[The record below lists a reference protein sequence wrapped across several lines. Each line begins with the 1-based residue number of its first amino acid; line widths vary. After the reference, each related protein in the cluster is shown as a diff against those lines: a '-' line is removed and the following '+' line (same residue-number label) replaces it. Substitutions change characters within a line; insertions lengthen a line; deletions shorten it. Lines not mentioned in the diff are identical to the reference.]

1 MSWARKVAPR
11 FKFGS
16 SNTHHVGRDG
26 DDDDDDDDDKDDDL
40 DNVLHPWLS
49 DLTITV
55 NKGLFNAING

>member
-16 SNTHHVGRDG
+16 SNTHHVGHDG
-26 DDDDDDDDDKDDDL
+26 DDDDQDDDL
-40 DNVLHPWLS
+40 DNVLHSWLS

-55 NKGLFNAING
+55 NMGLFNAING

>member
-11 FKFGS
+11 LKFGS
-16 SNTHHVGRDG
+16 SNTHHDGHDG
-26 DDDDDDDDDKDDDL
+26 DDDDQDDDL

-55 NKGLFNAING
+55 NMSLFNAING

>member
-26 DDDDDDDDDKDDDL
+26 DDDDDDDL
-40 DNVLHPWLS
+40 HNALHPWLS
-49 DLTITV
+49 DLTITM
-55 NKGLFNAING
+55 NMSLLNAING

>member
-26 DDDDDDDDDKDDDL
+26 DDDDQDDDL

-55 NKGLFNAING
+55 NMSFFNAING

>member
-16 SNTHHVGRDG
+16 SNTHHDGHDG
-26 DDDDDDDDDKDDDL
+26 DDDDQDDDL
-40 DNVLHPWLS
+40 VNALHPWLS

>member
-16 SNTHHVGRDG
+16 SNTHHDGHDG
-26 DDDDDDDDDKDDDL
+26 DDDDQDDDL

>member
-16 SNTHHVGRDG
+16 SNTHHDGRDG
-26 DDDDDDDDDKDDDL
+26 DDADDDDDQDNDL
-40 DNVLHPWLS
+40 DNALHPWLS

-55 NKGLFNAING
+55 NKGLFNVING

>member
-16 SNTHHVGRDG
+16 SNTHHVGHDG
-26 DDDDDDDDDKDDDL
+26 DDDDDDQDDDL

-55 NKGLFNAING
+55 NMSLFNAING

>member
-16 SNTHHVGRDG
+16 SNTHHVGHDG
-26 DDDDDDDDDKDDDL
+26 DDDDDDQDDDDL

-55 NKGLFNAING
+55 NMSLFNAING

>member
-1 MSWARKVAPR
+1 MSCARKVAPR

-16 SNTHHVGRDG
+16 SNTHHDGHDG
-26 DDDDDDDDDKDDDL
+26 DDDDDQDDDL

-55 NKGLFNAING
+55 NKGLLNAING

>member
-16 SNTHHVGRDG
+16 SNTHDVGRDG
-26 DDDDDDDDDKDDDL
+26 DDDDDGQDDDL

-55 NKGLFNAING
+55 NMGLFNAING

>member
-16 SNTHHVGRDG
+16 SNTHHHGHDG
-26 DDDDDDDDDKDDDL
+26 DDDDDDQDDDL

-55 NKGLFNAING
+55 NKGLFNVING